1 MNERTNMNVKIDLK
15 NVGIPMADIVGHR
28 ELAESKLDML
38 FDESSPLEYTGW
50 VDFPNRITD
59 GELSVI
65 EMLADN
71 IRETSDVLVVLGVG
85 GSYMGAKALT
95 DIIPGDGSTEVVFA
109 GYDFSTRHTRELIE
123 KLGGGVGDSAGGDG
137 GAGNEDS
144 AGTSGKRRDFS
155 ICAISKSGGTMET
168 MAAFSIMMDYAIKR
182 YGADE
187 AAARTYVVTE
197 DKPSALHN
205 YAERIGCHIIHMPL
219 DIGGRYSVFTGVGL
233 LPLAV
238 HGINIREFIEGT
250 RALARR
256 DAFVNAEA
264 AQESIEHLGEDGTA
278 ELDDSASIVAP
289 LDYAIARNILHA
301 QGKSVE
307 VFEFFDPYAEFFGNW
322 IQQLFGESEGKDG
335 KGLYPTTLTFNRDLH
350 SMGQFLQEGAPCFLE
365 TMVLFGKQPDDL
377 EIPTTEIVPEL
388 SNRKIADISR
398 FVEQGVIEAHRKAG
412 IPLITISIDEI
423 TPRSMGEL
431 MYFFMIQCA
440 VSGLILGV
448 NPFDQPGV
456 EAYKSEVKALLK

>member
-1 MNERTNMNVKIDLK
+1 MNVKIDL
-15 NVGIPMADIVGHR
+15 NNSGIPMADIVVHR
-28 ELAESKLDML
+28 ELAEEKLDML
-38 FDESSPLEYTGW
+38 FAGSVSGGKAPAESAALEYTGW

-59 GELSVI
+59 GEISVI

-85 GSYMGAKALT
+85 GSYMGAKALA
-95 DIIPGDGSTEVVFA
+95 DIIPGDGSTEVIFA
-109 GYDFSTRHTRELIE
+109 GYDFSARHMREIID
-123 KLGGGVGDSAGGDG
+123 KLCEGCGDAAADRKKG
-137 GAGNEDS
+137 
-144 AGTSGKRRDFS
+144 RDFS

-168 MAAFSIMMDYAIKR
+168 MAAFSIMMNYAIKR

-219 DIGGRYSVFTGVGL
+219 DIGGRYSVFTAVGL
-233 LPLAV
+233 MPLAV

-250 RALARR
+250 RALANCNVFLAGATGEPSQMTGST
-256 DAFVNAEA
+256 DALGSDDLSNSA
-264 AQESIEHLGEDGTA
+264 AG
-278 ELDDSASIVAP
+278 P

-301 QGKSVE
+301 RGKSVE

-322 IQQLFGESEGKDG
+322 LQQLFGESEGKNG
-335 KGLYPTTLTFNRDLH
+335 KGIYPATLTFNRDLH
-350 SMGQFLQEGAPCFLE
+350 SMGQFLQEGAPCFFE
-365 TMVLFGKQPDDL
+365 TMVLFGKQPDDI
-377 EIPTTEIVPEL
+377 EIPETEIVPEL
-388 SNRKIADISR
+388 SNRKIADICR
-398 FVEQGVIEAHRKAG
+398 YVEQGVIEAHRKAG

-423 TPRSMGEL
+423 TPRSMGEF

-440 VSGLILGV
+440 VSAMILGV

-456 EAYKSEVKALLK
+456 EAYKSEVKALIKGEL